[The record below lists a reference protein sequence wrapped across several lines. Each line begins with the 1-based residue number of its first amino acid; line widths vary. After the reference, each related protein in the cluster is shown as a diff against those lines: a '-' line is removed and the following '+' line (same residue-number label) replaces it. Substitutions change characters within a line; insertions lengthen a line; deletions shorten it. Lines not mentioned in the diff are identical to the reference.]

1 MAKLRSTQ
9 TCLRDPRVST
19 KGAVLQPLLIRS
31 EGSKATS
38 ADGFHGSHRAPDPT
52 ALPFPAC
59 EQKTRDTLERWDL
72 TLGSEEVF

>member
-19 KGAVLQPLLIRS
+19 KGAVLQAPLIRS

-38 ADGFHGSHRAPDPT
+38 ADGFHGSRERLIPPPY
-52 ALPFPAC
+52 PFPLANKRC
-59 EQKTRDTLERWDL
+59 GTRWSAGDL